1 MVKNL
6 IDFFIIV
13 GLLLPQFLSFEVGL
27 LQLLQPEP
35 HTTNIGFVSLLIGE
49 LGLEG
54 TPETPELWQSVG
66 SIDEDWCW
74 SERPEKVVLRPEID
88 AFVSED
94 CKQSRIRVFSA

>member
-13 GLLLPQFLSFEVGL
+13 GVLLPQFLGLEVGL

-35 HTTNIGFVSLLIGE
+35 HTINTGFVRSFNDK

-66 SIDEDWCW
+66 SADEDL
-74 SERPEKVVLRPEID
+74 VLGQEAQKRDVET
-88 AFVSED
+88 
-94 CKQSRIRVFSA
+94 